1 MCVIPGR
8 GCACGVVLSSFDG
21 YVGCFHIFAIVNNVA
36 VNIVVRVSFQILFSL
51 DMYPGVELL
60 DHMVVVVLVF

>member
-1 MCVIPGR
+1 MYIYHI
-8 GCACGVVLSSFDG
+8 LFIHSFVDEHL
-21 YVGCFHIFAIVNNVA
+21 GCFCVFAIVNNVA
-36 VNIVVRVSFQILFSL
+36 VNIVVHVSFQILFSL